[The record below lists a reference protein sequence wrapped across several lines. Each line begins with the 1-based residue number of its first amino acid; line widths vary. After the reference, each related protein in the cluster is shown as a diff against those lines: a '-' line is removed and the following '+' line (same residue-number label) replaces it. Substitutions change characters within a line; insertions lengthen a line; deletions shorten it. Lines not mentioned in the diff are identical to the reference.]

1 MKVTPVPAGY
11 ATVTPY
17 LVVPDA
23 LALFAFL
30 TNAIGATEVRRTSL
44 PNGSVLNIEMRIGS
58 SMIMLVQGRPEHEVR
73 KTAFYV
79 YVPNVDEAHARGVAA
94 GGVSTME
101 PADQFYGD
109 RGRGFAILRATIGGW
124 HPVSRTCRQRNLR
137 GASPILISNQPNRP

>member
-23 LALFAFL
+23 LALFTFL

-109 RGRGFAILRATIGGW
+109 RGAGFRDPAGNDWWLA
-124 HPVSRTCRQRNLR
+124 SRIEDLSSEELARRVAALDFKP
-137 GASPILISNQPNRP
+137 A

>member
-23 LALFAFL
+23 LALFTFL
-30 TNAIGATEVRRTSL
+30 TNAIDATEVRRTSL

-79 YVPNVDEAHARGVAA
+79 YVPNVDEAHARAVAA

-109 RGRGFAILRATIGGW
+109 RGAGFRDPAGNDWWLA
-124 HPVSRTCRQRNLR
+124 SRIEDLSSEELARRVAALDFKP
-137 GASPILISNQPNRP
+137 A